1 MCLFRERHN
10 HNDDEED
17 MGHLLTNLE
26 ELYQTYFQKPYFVQ
40 PKTEVR
46 NVGMFGTALSENIKG
61 VEVFLPVTLKNSQY
75 SIRIACATVRI
86 NGSKTVVRTPVS
98 ERVGTVKE
106 VFNVGDYKIEVKGG
120 LIAERE
126 MAMPD
131 NEMSTLRW
139 LYESTEPIVMENALT
154 DLFLDQS
161 KYVCITDLEFPEVE
175 GKTLRHRP
183 FRMSLESDYIKSLL
197 IEN

>member
-1 MCLFRERHN
+1 MPN
-10 HNDDEED
+10 I
-17 MGHLLTNLE
+17 LTNLE
-26 ELYQTYFQKPYFVQ
+26 ELYQTYFQRPYYVQ
-40 PKTEVR
+40 PKTELR

-61 VEVFLPVTLKNSQY
+61 VEVFLPITLKNSEH
-75 SIRIACATVRI
+75 SIKIACATVRI

-106 VFNVGDYKIEVKGG
+106 VFNVGDYKIEVKGV

-126 MAMPD
+126 MAVPD
-131 NEMSTLRW
+131 NDMSVLRW

-161 KYVCITDLEFPEVE
+161 KYVCITDLDFPEVQ

-183 FRMSLESDYIKSLL
+183 FTMSLESDYIKSLKV
-197 IEN
+197 ED

>member
-1 MCLFRERHN
+1 MAN
-10 HNDDEED
+10 I
-17 MGHLLTNLE
+17 LTNLE
-26 ELYQTYFQKPYFVQ
+26 ELYRTYFQKPYYVQ
-40 PKTEVR
+40 PRTEAR

-61 VEVFLPVTLKNSQY
+61 VEVFLPVTLRDSRQ
-75 SIRIACATVRI
+75 SIKIACATVRI
-86 NGSKTVVRTPVS
+86 QGSKTVVRTAVS

-106 VFNVGDYKIEVKGG
+106 VFNVGDYKIEVKGV

-126 MAMPD
+126 TGVPD
-131 NEMSTLRW
+131 EEMSILRW

-175 GKTLRHRP
+175 GKTLRCRP
-183 FRMSLESDYIKSLL
+183 FRMSIESDYIKSLKV
-197 IEN
+197 E